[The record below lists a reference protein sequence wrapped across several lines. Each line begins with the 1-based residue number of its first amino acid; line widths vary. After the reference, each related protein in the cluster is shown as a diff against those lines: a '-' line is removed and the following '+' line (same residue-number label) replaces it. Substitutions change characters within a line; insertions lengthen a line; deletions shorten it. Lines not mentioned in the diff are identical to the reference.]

1 MSCIVFL
8 ICAKESKG
16 IGFGGVHMVKMYMT
30 KKGDLE
36 SIDAPQKGCWINM
49 VHPNEKELAWVEERY
64 NIEEDD
70 LRAALDEEETTR
82 ITKEDDYTLV
92 LVDIPSTEEK
102 DGKSRFTTIPLAIIL
117 AKDALIT
124 VCLENTQILNF
135 NAKLKKTIDTKL
147 RTRMLLQILL
157 ENAKLYLKN
166 LRQINRQSEQLE
178 VVLHRS
184 VENPA
189 LLEMMDLG
197 RSLLYFTTSLK
208 GNNAVLEKLTKSA
221 AFTRYEEDEDLLE
234 DVIIESKQASEMADT
249 YSGVINGMMDAYS
262 SIISNNMNV
271 VQKFIAIVA
280 VVISIPSIIFDAY
293 GMNIEGVPFEHS
305 RYAFPFIIFIA
316 MLASFLVLR
325 YFNHKKM
332 F

>member
-1 MSCIVFL
+1 MSVERRTQMQKIF
-8 ICAKESKG
+8 I
-16 IGFGGVHMVKMYMT
+16 T
-30 KKGDLE
+30 KKGELVG
-36 SIDAPQKGCWINM
+36 IDAPQKGCWINLI
-49 VHPNEKELAWVEERY
+49 HPTEKELVE
-64 NIEEDD
+64 IEEKYEIEADD

-82 ITKEDDYTLV
+82 ITKEDNYTLI

-102 DGKSRFTTIPLAIIL
+102 DGKSRFITIPLAIIL

-124 VCLENTQILNF
+124 VCLESTPILNF
-135 NAKLKKTIDTKL
+135 SGKAKKSVDTKL
-147 RTRMLLQILL
+147 KTRMLLTILL

-178 VVLHRS
+178 VVLHHS
-184 VENPA
+184 IENPV
-189 LLEMMDLG
+189 LLEMMELG

-221 AFTRYEEDEDLLE
+221 AITRYEEDEDLLE
-234 DVIIESKQASEMADT
+234 DVVIESKQASEMADT

-271 VQKFIAIVA
+271 VQKFIAIA
-280 VVISIPSIIFDAY
+280 AIVISIPSIIFDAY
-293 GMNIEGVPFEHS
+293 GMNIDGVPFENS
-305 RYAFPFIIFIA
+305 PYAFVVVVA
-316 MLASFLVLR
+316 AAAVASLLVLR
-325 YFNHKKM
+325 YFNHKQM